1 MTRPRNPQ
9 SGVTL
14 LEVMIV
20 LAVIALIVGFGAPR
34 LMESFGRAKS
44 QAAEVAMA
52 NLKGA
57 VQLFYIDTG
66 RYPTEGEGLAALLT
80 APEGQGDPGG
90 TAGVPPPVV
99 YLPGSRPPLDLSL
112 CSAMVTA
119 VASASQQ
126 LVVQVRGACCRP
138 ARVPPPFP
146 WRVG

>member
-1 MTRPRNPQ
+1 MIRPRPVRNTA

-66 RYPTEGEGLAALLT
+66 RYPSSDEGLDALLAAPADVAGWRGPYLDGT
-80 APEGQGDPGG
+80 ADLTDPWGRPFIYAAPGEAGPFALTTLGRDGQPGG
-90 TAGVPPPVV
+90 TGED
-99 YLPGSRPPLDLSL
+99 SDISL
-112 CSAMVTA
+112 
-119 VASASQQ
+119 
-126 LVVQVRGACCRP
+126 
-138 ARVPPPFP
+138 
-146 WRVG
+146 

>member
-1 MTRPRNPQ
+1 MTRHSRNPQ

-44 QAAEVAMA
+44 QAAEVSMA

-66 RYPTEGEGLAALLT
+66 RYPTQAEGLAALLAVPDGAAGWRGPYLDGESQLT
-80 APEGQGDPGG
+80 DPWGRPFTYASPGASSPFSLSTLGRDGMPGGQGED
-90 TAGVPPPVV
+90 
-99 YLPGSRPPLDLSL
+99 SDISL
-112 CSAMVTA
+112 
-119 VASASQQ
+119 
-126 LVVQVRGACCRP
+126 
-138 ARVPPPFP
+138 
-146 WRVG
+146 

>member
-1 MTRPRNPQ
+1 MTRRTVIRNPKA
-9 SGVTL
+9 GVTL

-66 RYPTEGEGLAALLT
+66 RYPTTDEGLSALIT
-80 APEGQGDPGG
+80 APSDVAGWKGPYLDGDADLADPWGRAFTYAAPGTSGPFSLSTLGRDGQPGG
-90 TAGVPPPVV
+90 TGED
-99 YLPGSRPPLDLSL
+99 SDISL
-112 CSAMVTA
+112 
-119 VASASQQ
+119 
-126 LVVQVRGACCRP
+126 
-138 ARVPPPFP
+138 
-146 WRVG
+146 

>member
-1 MTRPRNPQ
+1 MTSPNRRNPQ

-44 QAAEVAMA
+44 QAAEVSMA

-66 RYPTEGEGLAALLT
+66 RYPTESEGLGALQAAPAGVTGWKGPYLDGDADMTDPWGRPFAYT
-80 APEGQGDPGG
+80 APGADGPFGLSTLGRDGQPGG
-90 TAGVPPPVV
+90 SGED
-99 YLPGSRPPLDLSL
+99 SDISL
-112 CSAMVTA
+112 
-119 VASASQQ
+119 
-126 LVVQVRGACCRP
+126 
-138 ARVPPPFP
+138 
-146 WRVG
+146 

>member
-52 NLKGA
+52 SLKGA

-66 RYPTEGEGLAALLT
+66 RYPTEDEGLAALLT
-80 APEGQGDPGG
+80 APQGVANWKGPYLDGESDLSDPWGRPFTYSAPGTSGPFGLTTLGRDGQPGG
-90 TAGVPPPVV
+90 TGED
-99 YLPGSRPPLDLSL
+99 SDISL
-112 CSAMVTA
+112 
-119 VASASQQ
+119 
-126 LVVQVRGACCRP
+126 
-138 ARVPPPFP
+138 
-146 WRVG
+146 

>member
-1 MTRPRNPQ
+1 MTRRPARNPQ

-44 QAAEVAMA
+44 QAAEVSMA

-66 RYPTEGEGLAALLT
+66 RYPTESEGLSALL
-80 APEGQGDPGG
+80 AIPEGVTGWKGPYLDGQADLTDPWGRPFIYASPADAAPFSLSTLGRDGQPGG
-90 TAGVPPPVV
+90 QGED
-99 YLPGSRPPLDLSL
+99 SDISL
-112 CSAMVTA
+112 
-119 VASASQQ
+119 
-126 LVVQVRGACCRP
+126 
-138 ARVPPPFP
+138 
-146 WRVG
+146 

>member
-1 MTRPRNPQ
+1 MTRQSRRRHPT

-66 RYPTEGEGLAALLT
+66 RYPTTDEGLSALIT
-80 APEGQGDPGG
+80 APSDVGGWKGPYLDGDADMMDPWGRPFTYFSPGEAGPFGLTTLGRDGQPGG
-90 TAGVPPPVV
+90 G
-99 YLPGSRPPLDLSL
+99 GEDSDISL
-112 CSAMVTA
+112 
-119 VASASQQ
+119 
-126 LVVQVRGACCRP
+126 
-138 ARVPPPFP
+138 
-146 WRVG
+146 

>member
-1 MTRPRNPQ
+1 MTRPSTPRNPR

-66 RYPTEGEGLAALLT
+66 RYPTTGEGLSALLT
-80 APEGQGDPGG
+80 APADVAGWKGPYLDGTGDMTDPWGRPFAYAAPGEAGPFGLTTLGRDGQPGG
-90 TAGVPPPVV
+90 TGED
-99 YLPGSRPPLDLSL
+99 SDISL
-112 CSAMVTA
+112 
-119 VASASQQ
+119 
-126 LVVQVRGACCRP
+126 
-138 ARVPPPFP
+138 
-146 WRVG
+146 

>member
-1 MTRPRNPQ
+1 MTRRPARNPQ

-44 QAAEVAMA
+44 QAAEVSMA

-66 RYPTEGEGLAALLT
+66 RYPSEAEGLSALLA
-80 APEGQGDPGG
+80 APDGVTGWKGPYLDGEADLTDPWGRPFTYASPADAAPFSLSTLGRDGQPGGQGED
-90 TAGVPPPVV
+90 
-99 YLPGSRPPLDLSL
+99 SDISL
-112 CSAMVTA
+112 
-119 VASASQQ
+119 
-126 LVVQVRGACCRP
+126 
-138 ARVPPPFP
+138 
-146 WRVG
+146 

>member
-1 MTRPRNPQ
+1 MTRPNRRNPQ

-44 QAAEVAMA
+44 QAAEVSMA

-66 RYPTEGEGLAALLT
+66 RYPTESEGLGALQAAPAGVTGWKGPYLDGDADMTDPWGRPFAYT
-80 APEGQGDPGG
+80 APGADGPFGLSTLGRDGQPGG
-90 TAGVPPPVV
+90 SGED
-99 YLPGSRPPLDLSL
+99 SDISL
-112 CSAMVTA
+112 
-119 VASASQQ
+119 
-126 LVVQVRGACCRP
+126 
-138 ARVPPPFP
+138 
-146 WRVG
+146 